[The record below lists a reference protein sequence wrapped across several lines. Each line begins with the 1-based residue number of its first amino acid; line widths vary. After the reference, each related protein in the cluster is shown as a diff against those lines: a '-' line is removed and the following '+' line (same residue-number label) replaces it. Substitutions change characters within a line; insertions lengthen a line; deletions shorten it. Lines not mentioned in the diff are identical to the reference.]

1 MHSRVH
7 GYDDYKVT
15 HLYNLVAA
23 VVSHRIKVVEEL
35 YIINNT
41 DTKYSCVQ
49 PMYIYAKPCH
59 IYAMHTSHIYMKG
72 ESVVMVIRFKG
83 KVATN
88 KELELKFNRIVKLK

>member
-1 MHSRVH
+1 MHERAH
-7 GYDDYKVT
+7 GCEDYKVT

-23 VVSHRIKVVEEL
+23 VVSHRFKVLEEFI
-35 YIINNT
+35 YNT
-41 DTKYSCVQ
+41 GTKYACVQ
-49 PMYIYAKPCH
+49 PVYICGMLTH
-59 IYAMHTSHIYMKG
+59 IYTLHIDMKG